1 MTTLNLTSTSQ
12 VEALVMGI
20 QDWHMYIYLTDSILR
35 SRPEAGIA
43 AFALN
48 GVLLQKRPVV
58 MLLHRMI
65 KQELTEDAARTFPAV
80 LGNVYPWNEDSV
92 EPQRRECPPARRGI
106 FAETSHCARGGRTGY
121 LLE

>member
-1 MTTLNLTSTSQ
+1 MSTLNLTSTSQ

-65 KQELTEDAARTFPAV
+65 KQELNEDAARTFPAV
-80 LGNVYPWNEDSV
+80 LGNVYPWNEDSRTAKTQM
-92 EPQRRECPPARRGI
+92 PTRKTRHIRRN
-106 FAETSHCARGGRTGY
+106 
-121 LLE
+121 